1 MGTHGLNLLFHRA
14 TQKAGLERDGVTLHT
29 LRHSF
34 ATMLL
39 HKQVDL
45 VSLQQLLGHSTLE
58 STSI

>member
-1 MGTHGLNLLFHRA
+1 M
-14 TQKAGLERDGVTLHT
+14 TLHT

-45 VSLQQLLGHSTLE
+45 VSLQRLLGHSSPET
-58 STSI
+58 TSIYLHVDMSRLRDAV